1 MLARAGKTVED
12 INPISRTGRV
22 MRRSGVRDSDELDR
36 VIRLPRRRWE
46 DSPPLAGD
54 LETWLKTHWGTMSLR
69 PIQSAA
75 LQELHDFSGL
85 FAPIRV
91 GGGKTLISFL
101 SSAVVEAERPIL
113 LIPAKLR
120 DKTRREMRTLQEHWT
135 FPTPKII
142 TYEWLGRV
150 GAAEFFQTHKPD
162 LIIADECHKLKN
174 RKAAV
179 TRRVHRYM
187 QNHSKTKFAAMSG
200 TITMRSLRDYA
211 HIVEWCLGSFA
222 PVPLKWTIL
231 SEWADALDEKLADGQ
246 RLAPGA
252 LIRLCETEEERK
264 AISSNPVSAVRKAF
278 RRRLTESHGVIA
290 THEGHVGCSLYI
302 NAIEPPLNAAVDDAF
317 ETLRTY
323 WETPDGWPI
332 SDGISMWRH
341 ARELA
346 CGFFYKW
353 DPRPPREWLEARK
366 QWCKFVRD
374 TLKHRSVD
382 SELQVAQGVAAGRI
396 PDPVG
401 FYADWIGI
409 RDTFKPNTVPVWLDD
424 SVIELADQWA
434 SESPGIVWVEH
445 QAVGQRL
452 SERSMMEYYH
462 RQGKN
467 FSGGMIEDAHH
478 EGISIIASIASNK
491 EGRNLQEWHRNLLL
505 SPIPNGEGMEQI
517 LGRTHR
523 DGQQADEV
531 TFDVLIGCKEQWAG
545 FEQARADARY
555 IEDSIGQ
562 AQKLLYADVDVPTPE
577 EVAQLSGHRWR

>member
-1 MLARAGKTVED
+1 MLTRAGKTVED
-12 INPISRTGRV
+12 LNPISRVGKIL
-22 MRRSGVRDSDELDR
+22 RRNGVRDSNELDR
-36 VIRLPRRRWE
+36 ILRLPRRKWE
-46 DSPPLAGD
+46 DAPTLAGE
-54 LETWLKTHWGTMSLR
+54 LQTWLRTHWGTMTLR
-69 PIQSAA
+69 EIQAAA
-75 LQELHDFSGL
+75 LQELHDLGGL

-101 SSAVVEAERPIL
+101 AAAVVEAERPIL

-120 DKTRREMRTLQEHWT
+120 DKTRREMAALGEHWN
-135 FPTPKII
+135 FPIPRII

-150 GAAEFFQTHKPD
+150 GAAEFFETYRPD
-162 LIIADECHKLKN
+162 LIVADECHKLKN
-174 RKAAV
+174 MEAAV
-179 TRRVHRYM
+179 TRRVNRYM
-187 QNHSKTKFAAMSG
+187 SKNPKVRFAAMSG

-231 SEWADALDEKLADGQ
+231 SEWADALDEKLANGQ

-252 LIRLCETEEERK
+252 LIKLCEPGET
-264 AISSNPVSAVRKAF
+264 PDLSATRKAF
-278 RRRLTESHGVIA
+278 RRRLTESYGVIA
-290 THEGHVGCSLYI
+290 THEKYVGCSLYI
-302 NAIEPPLNAAVDDAF
+302 TAIEPPLNEAVDEAF
-317 ETLRTY
+317 TTLRTL

-332 SDGISMWRH
+332 SDGITMWRH

-346 CGFFYKW
+346 CGFYYKW

-366 QWCKFVRD
+366 QWCKFVRT
-374 TLKHRSVD
+374 TLKHRPVD

-396 PDPVG
+396 PDPAG
-401 FYADWIGI
+401 FYETWKAI
-409 RDTFKPNTVPVWLDD
+409 RDTFKTNTVPVWLDD
-424 SVIELADQWA
+424 SVIELADRWA

-445 QAVGQRL
+445 QAFGQRMA
-452 SERSMMEYYH
+452 EQTGRHYYH

-467 FSGGMIEDAHH
+467 AVGGMIEDAHKF
-478 EGISIIASIASNK
+478 GVSIIASIASNK
-491 EGRNLQEWHRNLLL
+491 EGRNLQAWNRSLITSVL
-505 SPIPNGEGMEQI
+505 PNGEGMEQL

-531 TFDVLIGCKEQWAG
+531 VYDVLMGCKEQWAG

-562 AQKLLYADVDVPTPE
+562 AQKLLYADVNVPTPD
-577 EVAQLSGHRWR
+577 EVAERSLEIRWK